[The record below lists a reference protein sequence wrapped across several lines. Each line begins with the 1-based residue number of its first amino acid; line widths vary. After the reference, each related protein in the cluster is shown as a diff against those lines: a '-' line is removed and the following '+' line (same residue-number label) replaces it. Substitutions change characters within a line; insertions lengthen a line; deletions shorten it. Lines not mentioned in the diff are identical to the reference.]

1 MVRFAKIINA
11 SVNTLLYIPNTLQ
24 EAFRTLVL
32 SKIQVKKTPNQVE
45 TNETK
50 KQTRRGYRTILGL
63 RYFLRLTKLLKC
75 FLFLLSLNVTNTHL
89 TKLEIVLQPKK

>member
-1 MVRFAKIINA
+1 MVCFAKIVNA

-32 SKIQVKKTPNQVE
+32 SKKKAPNQVE

-50 KQTRRGYRTILGL
+50 KQTRRGYSTILGL
-63 RYFLRLTKLLKC
+63 RYFLRLLKC